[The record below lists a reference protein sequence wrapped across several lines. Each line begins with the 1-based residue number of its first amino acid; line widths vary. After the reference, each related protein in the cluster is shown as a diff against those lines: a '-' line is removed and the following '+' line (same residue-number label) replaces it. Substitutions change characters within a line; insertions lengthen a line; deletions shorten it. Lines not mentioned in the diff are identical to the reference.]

1 MDKETDKANENVL
14 PQEKKN
20 SFLKEFIIP
29 LVIGLIVV
37 YLLRFFIFG
46 LYYVPSG
53 SMIPNLEINDHVF
66 ATKFSYQIHD
76 PERYDVIVFNYPIEY
91 KENKKEVRYVKRLMG
106 LPNETIEIR
115 NNKIYI
121 NGKVIDDPFRAS
133 DTDMSDFGPITI
145 GENEFFMMG
154 DNRNHSNDSRFW
166 GTVPRD
172 LLIGKVQMIY
182 WPISRIGSMN
192 K

>member
-1 MDKETDKANENVL
+1 MHPPK
-14 PQEKKN
+14 
-20 SFLKEFIIP
+20 
-29 LVIGLIVV
+29 
-37 YLLRFFIFG
+37 
-46 LYYVPSG
+46 
-53 SMIPNLEINDHVF
+53 
-66 ATKFSYQIHD
+66 
-76 PERYDVIVFNYPIEY
+76 
-91 KENKKEVRYVKRLMG
+91 
-106 LPNETIEIR
+106 IR

-182 WPISRIGSMN
+182 WPIGRIGSMN